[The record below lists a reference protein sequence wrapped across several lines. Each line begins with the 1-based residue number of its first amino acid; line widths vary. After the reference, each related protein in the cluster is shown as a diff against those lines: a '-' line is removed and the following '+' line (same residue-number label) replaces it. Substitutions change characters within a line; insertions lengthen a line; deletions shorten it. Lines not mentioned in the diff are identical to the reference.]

1 MQFDLSTIRIKKL
14 MARIKYVY
22 LKDIE
27 SKLLTDLYNEDFK
40 KNFKYELLLF
50 ESRNNK
56 KNIEEINSEEPKLE
70 KNKFAHELYL
80 RIAKETHPDIHRD
93 PVKTE
98 YFIEAKRLYKKNDIF
113 SLIVLC
119 DQLNITIKK
128 IPEKEKNLIEEQI
141 NSTLDK
147 IDNLKNSYAW
157 IWYTNDDKEKV
168 KNFIME
174 DMNITKEDLDEFI
187 KNIKP

>member
-1 MQFDLSTIRIKKL
+1 M
-14 MARIKYVY
+14 
-22 LKDIE
+22 
-27 SKLLTDLYNEDFK
+27 
-40 KNFKYELLLF
+40 
-50 ESRNNK
+50 
-56 KNIEEINSEEPKLE
+56 
-70 KNKFAHELYL
+70 
-80 RIAKETHPDIHRD
+80 
-93 PVKTE
+93 
-98 YFIEAKRLYKKNDIF
+98 
-113 SLIVLC
+113 IVLC